1 MPEFR
6 GAAGAPV
13 SRGPRA
19 SHTTEPVALAPTAV
33 ARKVESAKADL
44 VWLLL
49 RIYPL
54 PLSGWRDVLA
64 REGMLEQSQFSAVD
78 RQRLTQ
84 GAGMIDIARDPK
96 TTAVIV
102 SAVRTPIGR

>member
-33 ARKVESAKADL
+33 ARKVESAKADF

-49 RIYPL
+49 RIYPPHFQAGGMSWPAKGCWSSRSSAQL
-54 PLSGWRDVLA
+54 IDNDSL
-64 REGMLEQSQFSAVD
+64 RELE
-78 RQRLTQ
+78 
-84 GAGMIDIARDPK
+84 
-96 TTAVIV
+96 
-102 SAVRTPIGR
+102 